1 MEQDGTRRE
10 KLMLNR
16 ERRLAELDRLKV
28 ILSKLPER
36 ELNWIH
42 RKFYGMNKNTC
53 SLSTPLNHRKLF
65 EQAIYRRFETN
76 VTNRILVTWQ
86 ELYKAWMEHF
96 IPSENFKW
104 FSSNIQIQL
113 FILYHLKK
121 LGIELKILE
130 THELKNTIIEII
142 ETHYFEIEEGISKID
157 ELPVLQLYPLDVVDY
172 KKNWLKFFDI
182 AKSGWN
188 DFQKRYIK
196 FRWINRKN
204 TALLNW
210 IYTYKRRDGEK
221 FLLNFYKPTDSDYDG
236 KYAHILLSLNFLD
249 NTPRERMY
257 LKGAKVGKKYQESFQ
272 QNVLEKLHAS
282 WEKHKEAK
290 RKKENKT
297 PIKFNKKTLKQLD
310 EIIEKERTTMKK
322 AIQKAVDNY
331 YKNLKANEPK
341 PRMRNSKKKKLRA
354 FLSKQIFGYYIYN
367 YNLPNDKLSNYHY
380 VPCTLLSTHKNIN
393 ELKSS

>member
-42 RKFYGMNKNTC
+42 RKFYGMNKNTY

-65 EQAIYRRFETN
+65 EQAIYRHFEKN
-76 VTNRILVTWQ
+76 VTNDILFAWQ

-157 ELPVLQLYPLDVVDY
+157 ELPVLQLYPVDVVDY

-236 KYAHILLSLNFLD
+236 KYAHILLSLNLLD

-257 LKGAKVGKKYQESFQ
+257 LNVAKVGKKYQESFQ

-310 EIIEKERTTMKK
+310 EIIEKERTTVKK

>member
-28 ILSKLPER
+28 ILSKLSER

-42 RKFYGMNKNTC
+42 RKFYGMNKNAY

-65 EQAIYRRFETN
+65 EQAIYRHFEKN
-76 VTNRILVTWQ
+76 VTNNILFAWQ
-86 ELYKAWMEHF
+86 ELHRAWMAYF

-157 ELPVLQLYPLDVVDY
+157 ELPVLQLYPVDVVDY

-236 KYAHILLSLNFLD
+236 KYAHILLSLNLLD

-257 LKGAKVGKKYQESFQ
+257 LNSAKVGKKYQESFQ

-310 EIIEKERTTMKK
+310 EIIEEERTTIKK

-380 VPCTLLSTHKNIN
+380 VPCTLLSTHKKIN